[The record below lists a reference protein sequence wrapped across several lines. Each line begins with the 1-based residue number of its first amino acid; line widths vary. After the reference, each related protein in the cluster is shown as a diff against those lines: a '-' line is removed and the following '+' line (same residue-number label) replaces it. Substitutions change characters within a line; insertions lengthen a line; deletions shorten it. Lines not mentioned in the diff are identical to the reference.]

1 LRTVA
6 HEIDEQSGFEI
17 GFNTLVAGICGANL
31 VHAMSVIGSG
41 AAVCKELH
49 ILSEEYI
56 RFTERF
62 SRGIEVDDRKLAV
75 EDIAQVGPGGSFM
88 ESELTLSLF
97 RKDIWSPTLFVREY
111 FEKWAQDGRHGI
123 RARLSEECD
132 RVLREHEPVPVEDAK
147 LREIRRII
155 EASDRERLACV

>member
-1 LRTVA
+1 LRTDA

-17 GFNTLVAGICGANL
+17 GFNTLVAGLCGANL

-41 AAVCKELH
+41 TAVCKELL

-62 SRGIEVDDRKLAV
+62 SRGIEVDDQKLAV

-88 ESELTLSLF
+88 ESDLTLSLF
-97 RKDIWSPTLFVREY
+97 RKDIWSPMLFIRDY
-111 FEKWAQDGRHGI
+111 FEKWVQDGKRGI
-123 RARLSEECD
+123 KARLREECD
-132 RVLREHEPVPVEDAK
+132 RVLREHQPIPVEGAK

-155 EASDRERLACV
+155 EASDRERLASV